1 LAKGKSDRPD
11 RRRERQV
18 MDLQVDNY
26 PINLNYGQAGTA
38 AAPKPIAIK
47 IENLTKRYGETLAVD
62 RLSLDV
68 PAGSLFGFLGPN
80 GAGKSTTIG
89 CLTGLIDPTSG
100 EISLLGERFSADS
113 VELKRRIGVMP
124 EGLAL
129 FDHLYAHEFLAFSA
143 RMFQLDEHTVRQ
155 RVEELLTVLDLTSSY
170 RKRLAEFSTGMRK
183 KVAFAAAIIHRPEIL
198 FLDEPFESI
207 DPAGVAMLKDWLRRF
222 VAGGRTVFMTTH
234 VLETVE
240 RLCDDVAIIKSGN
253 VAWRGDVA
261 HLASGGKLECD
272 GQQFNTLEA
281 LFLSLVGEKYGK
293 LEWL

>member
-1 LAKGKSDRPD
+1 
-11 RRRERQV
+11 
-18 MDLQVDNY
+18 MDSTIETY
-26 PINLNYGQAGTA
+26 PLDYDQAG
-38 AAPKPIAIK
+38 PPRPLQPIAIN
-47 IENLTKRYGETLAVD
+47 IENLTKSYGETIAVD

-68 PAGSLFGFLGPN
+68 PAGRLFGFLGPN

-89 CLTGLIDPTSG
+89 CLTGLADPTSG
-100 EISLLGERFSADS
+100 AINLLGERFTPDS

-129 FDHLYAHEFLAFSA
+129 FDHLYAHEFLAFTA
-143 RMFQLDEHTVRQ
+143 RMYRLDEQTLRR
-155 RVEELLTVLDLTSSY
+155 RVEELLTALDLTSTN

-207 DPAGVAMLKDWLRRF
+207 DPAGVAMLKDWLRKF

-234 VLETVE
+234 ALETVE
-240 RLCDDVAIIKSGN
+240 RLCDDVAIIKSGR
-253 VAWRGDVA
+253 VAWRGDVGR
-261 HLASGGKLECD
+261 LANGGKLECD
-272 GQQFNTLEA
+272 GRRFDTLEA
-281 LFLSLVGEKYGK
+281 LFLHLVGEMRGK

>member
-1 LAKGKSDRPD
+1 MKPFLEIPAQSPATTGQGD
-11 RRRERQV
+11 RRIDPQPGV
-18 MDLQVDNY
+18 DL
-26 PINLNYGQAGTA
+26 
-38 AAPKPIAIK
+38 AIR
-47 IENLTKRYGETLAVD
+47 IDNLTKRYGELTAVD
-62 RLSLDV
+62 DLTLQLPTGR
-68 PAGSLFGFLGPN
+68 LFGFLGPN

-100 EISLLGERFSADS
+100 SISLLGQPFDADS

-129 FDHLYAHEFLAFSA
+129 FDQLYAHEFLAFNA
-143 RMFQLDEHTVRQ
+143 RMYGLDEQTTRQ
-155 RVEELLTVLDLTSSY
+155 RVEELITVLDLTAATS
-170 RKRLAEFSTGMRK
+170 KRLSEFSTGMRK

-240 RLCDDVAIIKSGN
+240 RLCDDVAIIKAGRI
-253 VAWRGDVA
+253 AWRGDIA
-261 HLASGGKLECD
+261 HLAGGGTLDHD
-272 GQQFNTLEA
+272 GQEFSTLEA
-281 LFLSLVGEKYGK
+281 LFLAIVGERYER

>member
-1 LAKGKSDRPD
+1 
-11 RRRERQV
+11 
-18 MDLQVDNY
+18 MDSTIEIH
-26 PINLNYGQAGTA
+26 PIDSGQATTA
-38 AAPKPIAIK
+38 TACPQPIAIS
-47 IENLTKRYGETLAVD
+47 IENLTKSYGETLAVD

-68 PAGSLFGFLGPN
+68 PAGRLFGFLGPN

-100 EISLLGERFSADS
+100 SIRLLGKPFNADS

-143 RMFQLDEHTVRQ
+143 RMYQLDERTVRQ
-155 RVEELLTVLDLTSSY
+155 RVEELLTVLDLTGTY

-207 DPAGVAMLKDWLRRF
+207 DPAGVAMLKEWLRRF

-240 RLCDDVAIIKSGN
+240 RLCDDVAIIKSGS
-253 VAWRGDVA
+253 VAWRGDIT
-261 HLASGGKLECD
+261 HLANGGKLECD
-272 GQQFNTLEA
+272 DRQYNTLEA
-281 LFLSLVGEKYGK
+281 LFLSLIGEKYGT

>member
-1 LAKGKSDRPD
+1 
-11 RRRERQV
+11 
-18 MDLQVDNY
+18 MDSTFETY
-26 PINLNYGQAGTA
+26 PINSTHLATGV
-38 AAPKPIAIK
+38 APQPVAIS

-62 RLSLDV
+62 RLSLSV
-68 PAGSLFGFLGPN
+68 PAGRLFGFLGPN

-100 EISLLGERFSADS
+100 MINLLGEPFTTDS
-113 VELKRRIGVMP
+113 VDLKRRIGVMP

-129 FDHLYAHEFLAFSA
+129 FDHLYAHEFLAFTA
-143 RMFQLDEHTVRQ
+143 RMYNLDEQTVRQ
-155 RVEELLTVLDLTSSY
+155 RVEELLNVLDLTSTY

-183 KVAFAAAIIHRPEIL
+183 KIAFAAAIIHRPEIL

-240 RLCDDVAIIKSGN
+240 RLCDDVAIIKSGR
-253 VAWRGDVA
+253 VAWRGDVGQ
-261 HLASGGKLECD
+261 LANGGKLESD
-272 GQQFNTLEA
+272 GRHFDTLEA
-281 LFLSLVGEKYGK
+281 LFLHLVGEKYGR

>member
-1 LAKGKSDRPD
+1 MMNSTV
-11 RRRERQV
+11 ET
-18 MDLQVDNY
+18 Y
-26 PINLNYGQAGTA
+26 PTDFDQAVAA
-38 AAPKPIAIK
+38 AAPQPAAIK
-47 IENLTKRYGETLAVD
+47 IEDLTKSYGETLAVD
-62 RLSLDV
+62 QLSLEV
-68 PAGSLFGFLGPN
+68 PAGRLFGFLGPN

-89 CLTGLIDPTSG
+89 CLTGLIDPTG
-100 EISLLGERFSADS
+100 GAINLLGERFTPDS

-143 RMFQLDEHTVRQ
+143 RMYQLDEQTVRR
-155 RVEELLTVLDLTSSY
+155 RVVELLAALELTSAS

-207 DPAGVAMLKDWLRRF
+207 DPAGVAMLKDWLRKF

-234 VLETVE
+234 ALETVE
-240 RLCDDVAIIKSGN
+240 RLCDDVAIIKSGR
-253 VAWRGDVA
+253 VAWRGDLGRLGA
-261 HLASGGKLECD
+261 GGKLESD
-272 GQQFNTLEA
+272 GRSFDTLEA
-281 LFLSLVGEKYGK
+281 LFLSLVGEMRGN

>member
-1 LAKGKSDRPD
+1 MDSTVETYTTDFG
-11 RRRERQV
+11 QV
-18 MDLQVDNY
+18 V
-26 PINLNYGQAGTA
+26 
-38 AAPKPIAIK
+38 AAPQPVAIS
-47 IENLTKRYGETLAVD
+47 IENLTKSYGETLAVD
-62 RLSLDV
+62 GLSLEV
-68 PAGSLFGFLGPN
+68 PSGRLFGFLGPN

-89 CLTGLIDPTSG
+89 CLTGLIDPTG
-100 EISLLGERFSADS
+100 GAIRLLGERFTADS

-129 FDHLYAHEFLAFSA
+129 FDHLYAHEFLAFSG
-143 RMFQLDEHTVRQ
+143 RMYQLDERVVRR
-155 RVEELLTVLDLTSSY
+155 RVEELLNALDLTSAY

-207 DPAGVAMLKDWLRRF
+207 DPAGVAMLKDWLRSF

-240 RLCDDVAIIKSGN
+240 RLCDDVAIIKSGR
-253 VAWRGDVA
+253 VAWRGAVGQ
-261 HLASGGKLECD
+261 LANGGKLECD
-272 GQQFNTLEA
+272 GMRFDTLEA
-281 LFLSLVGEKYGK
+281 LFLHLAGEKRGR

>member
-1 LAKGKSDRPD
+1 MTATSSEITAENDAPAGAA
-11 RRRERQV
+11 ER
-18 MDLQVDNY
+18 
-26 PINLNYGQAGTA
+26 
-38 AAPKPIAIK
+38 IAIG
-47 IENLTKRYGETLAVD
+47 IAHLTKQYGDLTAVD
-62 RLSLDV
+62 DLSLEV
-68 PAGSLFGFLGPN
+68 PTGRLFGFLGPN

-100 EISLLGERFSADS
+100 SIELLGRRFDADN

-129 FDHLYAHEFLAFSA
+129 FDQLYAHEFLAFNA
-143 RMFQLDEHTVRQ
+143 RMYGLDEPTTRQ
-155 RVEELLTVLDLTSSY
+155 RVEELITVLDLTSATG
-170 RKRLAEFSTGMRK
+170 KRLAEFSTGMRK
-183 KVAFAAAIIHRPEIL
+183 KVAFAASIIHRPEIL

-240 RLCDDVAIIKSGN
+240 RLCDDVAIIKAGRI
-253 VAWRGDVA
+253 AWRGDIG
-261 HLASGGKLECD
+261 HLAGGGALRFGEKD
-272 GQQFNTLEA
+272 YSTLES
-281 LFLSLVGEKYGK
+281 LFLAIVGERYER